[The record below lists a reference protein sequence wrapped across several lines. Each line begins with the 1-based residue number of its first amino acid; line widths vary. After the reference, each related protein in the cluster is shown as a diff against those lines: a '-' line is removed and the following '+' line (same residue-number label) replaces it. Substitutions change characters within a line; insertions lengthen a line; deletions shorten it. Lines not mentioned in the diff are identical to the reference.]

1 MGNPYRQNYQSIQ
14 LYGRNFYTHKS
25 FRKSSYIASTEG
37 TFLGNEF
44 VSSGYKANNWYGL
57 EIECAYDPSLNT
69 QNLANFEIRGWAV
82 NKIKTTGM
90 AQTSGDITGTIVM
103 NTTNISNF
111 NFNLANTF
119 NNSKLLLQLIKKGL
133 LIQSVKKLK
142 TE

>member
-25 FRKSSYIASTEG
+25 FRKIFIYSKYRRYI
-37 TFLGNEF
+37 LGNEF

-69 QNLANFEIRGWAV
+69 QSLANFEIRGWAV